1 MSLTLKYQVL
11 IASTYLWIGF
21 VCSISFMEAWL
32 KFRAPGVTLP
42 VGLGIGRLVF
52 NALNKM
58 EWGFA
63 LVILL
68 SLFSLQ
74 ENLFRAINLTFYV
87 SLFVL
92 LVQTFW
98 LLPSL
103 DTRVQLHLDGKPV
116 PFSFLHFY
124 FVGAEIVK
132 VAGLFLFG
140 NGWVCLLLKK

>member
-1 MSLTLKYQVL
+1 MILTLKYQVL

-92 LVQTFW
+92 LLQTFW

-116 PFSFLHFY
+116 PSSFLHFY